1 MIHRKLKIG
10 VIGLGVGEQHVIGYQ
25 RIPNVEVTDICDID
39 PSVLKIVGD
48 RNDVP
53 NRHQDYKQI
62 TENPNIDVVSIASYD
77 NCHAIQA
84 ISAFENGKHVMI
96 EKPLALNR
104 HEAEAILRAQQ
115 DSGRFLSSNLVLRKS
130 PRFQELK
137 NWIAK
142 GYFGEI
148 VTIEGDYLHQILWK
162 LTQGWRGEM
171 EFYCVTYGGGIHMID
186 LMRWLLDEEIVEVC
200 GMSNKKLTRGSKF
213 NFDDTVTNLLKFKS
227 GTVGRTTSNLGAQ
240 RPQIHGLSVYGTEKS
255 FINDTPHAK
264 LFHGDNSED
273 IEIVETNYP
282 GIDKFGLLPDFIS
295 SIRKGD
301 EPEVSAKDVFRVMD
315 ICFACYESLK
325 AKKTV
330 NVDYLI

>member
-53 NRHQDYKQI
+53 NRHQNYKQI

-264 LFHGDNSED
+264 LFHGDSSED
-273 IEIVETNYP
+273 IEMVKTNYP

-295 SIRKGD
+295 SIRNGD

>member
-115 DSGRFLSSNLVLRKS
+115 DSGRFLSSNLILRKS

-273 IEIVETNYP
+273 IEIVETTYP

-295 SIRKGD
+295 SIRNSD

>member
-200 GMSNKKLTRGSKF
+200 GMSNKKLTRGTKF

>member
-53 NRHQDYKQI
+53 NRHQNYKQI
-62 TENPNIDVVSIASYD
+62 TETPNIDVVSIASYD

-115 DSGRFLSSNLVLRKS
+115 DNGRFLSSNLVLRKS

>member
-315 ICFACYESLK
+315 ICFACYESLN

>member
-1 MIHRKLKIG
+1 MINRKLKIG

-273 IEIVETNYP
+273 IEIVKTNYP

-295 SIRKGD
+295 SIRNGD

>member
-53 NRHQDYKQI
+53 NRHQNYKQI
-62 TENPNIDVVSIASYD
+62 TENPNIDIVSIASYD

>member
-1 MIHRKLKIG
+1 MIHRELKIG

-273 IEIVETNYP
+273 IEIVKTNYP

-295 SIRKGD
+295 SIRNGD

>member
-53 NRHQDYKQI
+53 NRHQNYKQI

-84 ISAFENGKHVMI
+84 ISALENGKHVMI
-96 EKPLALNR
+96 EKPLALKR

-186 LMRWLLDEEIVEVC
+186 LMRWLLDEEIIEVC

-213 NFDDTVTNLLKFKS
+213 NFDDTVSNLLKFKS

-295 SIRKGD
+295 SIRNGD

>member
-53 NRHQDYKQI
+53 NRHQNYKQI

-115 DSGRFLSSNLVLRKS
+115 ASGRFLSSNLVLRKS

-273 IEIVETNYP
+273 LEIVETTYP

-295 SIRKGD
+295 SISNGE

-330 NVDYLI
+330 NVDFLI

>member
-115 DSGRFLSSNLVLRKS
+115 DSGRFLSSNLILRKS

-213 NFDDTVTNLLKFKS
+213 NFDDTITNLLKFKS

-295 SIRKGD
+295 SIRKGN

>member
-1 MIHRKLKIG
+1 
-10 VIGLGVGEQHVIGYQ
+10 
-25 RIPNVEVTDICDID
+25 
-39 PSVLKIVGD
+39 
-48 RNDVP
+48 
-53 NRHQDYKQI
+53 
-62 TENPNIDVVSIASYD
+62 
-77 NCHAIQA
+77 
-84 ISAFENGKHVMI
+84 MI

-104 HEAEAILRAQQ
+104 REAEAILRAQQ
-115 DSGRFLSSNLVLRKS
+115 DSGKFLSSNLVLRKS

-273 IEIVETNYP
+273 IEIVKTNYP

-295 SIRKGD
+295 SIRNGD

>member
-1 MIHRKLKIG
+1 MINRKLKIG

>member
-53 NRHQDYKQI
+53 NRHQNYKQI
-62 TENPNIDVVSIASYD
+62 TENPSIDVVSIASYD

-186 LMRWLLDEEIVEVC
+186 LMRWLLNEEIVEVC

-213 NFDDTVTNLLKFKS
+213 DFDDTVTNLLKFKS

-240 RPQIHGLSVYGTEKS
+240 RPQIHGLSIYGTEKS

-273 IEIVETNYP
+273 LEIVETSYP

-295 SIRKGD
+295 SIRNGD

>member
-1 MIHRKLKIG
+1 MIHRELKIG

-227 GTVGRTTSNLGAQ
+227 GTIGRTTSNLGAQ

-295 SIRKGD
+295 SIRNGD

>member
-1 MIHRKLKIG
+1 MINRKLKIG

-295 SIRKGD
+295 SIRKGN

-315 ICFACYESLK
+315 ICFACYESLN

>member
-1 MIHRKLKIG
+1 MIHRELKIG

-115 DSGRFLSSNLVLRKS
+115 DSGRFLSSNLILRKS

-264 LFHGDNSED
+264 LFHGENSED

-295 SIRKGD
+295 SIRNGD

>member
-53 NRHQDYKQI
+53 NRHQNYKQI

-77 NCHAIQA
+77 NYHAIQA

-115 DSGRFLSSNLVLRKS
+115 DSGRFLSSNLILRKS

-186 LMRWLLDEEIVEVC
+186 LMRWLLDEEIIEVC

-213 NFDDTVTNLLKFKS
+213 SFDDTVTNLLKFKS

-264 LFHGDNSED
+264 LFHGDNIED
-273 IEIVETNYP
+273 IEIVETTYP

-295 SIRKGD
+295 SIRNGD

>member
-25 RIPNVEVTDICDID
+25 RITNVEVTDICDID
-39 PSVLKIVGD
+39 PLVLKIVGD